1 MEEKKRIIAGDP
13 QSTWVLMVP
22 MPLAFIRR
30 SISASSAFPIPLPWA
45 SGSMPTT
52 SRTATASGAPN
63 SPSWILAIAYPAS
76 FPSRTAAQAMKPSGD
91 SAAAANRFSRKP
103 FLE

>member
-1 MEEKKRIIAGDP
+1 M
-13 QSTWVLMVP
+13 P
-22 MPLAFIRR
+22 M
-30 SISASSAFPIPLPWA
+30 
-45 SGSMPTT
+45 T